1 MKELFINLVSKV
13 KAVDI
18 KPGDVPSI
26 TPVKGGDLKELIFK
40 GVNVFLWV
48 AGVLAAVYLIYGGVL
63 YITAGGD
70 AEKATKGRTALINA
84 IIGIVIILLSLAI
97 MRYLTANI
105 K

>member
-1 MKELFINLVSKV
+1 MKELFINLVSNV
-13 KAVDI
+13 KAASI
-18 KPGDVPSI
+18 QPGDVPGI
-26 TPVKGGDLKELIFK
+26 TPVKGGDLKALIFD
-40 GVNVFLWV
+40 GINIFLWV